1 MVRSIAFAIVMF
13 AAAAHGKRTATPAKE
28 PPPPEKVAAP
38 EVEQSTLN
46 AVVEKNKVDM
56 KICYQRALKRES
68 TLRIKVVAK
77 LRIAEGK
84 ASDVVFGDAQLHKEE
99 IGVCLSNA
107 IKSWDFPVASKEY
120 AFEFPVVLMR
130 D

>member
-1 MVRSIAFAIVMF
+1 MVRSIFFAIAMF
-13 AAAAHGKRTATPAKE
+13 TAAAHGKRTAVPSKD
-28 PPPPEKVAAP
+28 PPPEKVAPP
-38 EVEQSTLN
+38 EIEQSTLN
-46 AVVEKNKVDM
+46 AVVERNKLDM

-68 TLRIKVVAK
+68 SLRIKVVAK
-77 LRIAEGK
+77 LKIAEGR

-107 IKSWDFPVASKEY
+107 IKSWEFPVASKEY
-120 AFEFPVVLMR
+120 GFEFPVVLMR